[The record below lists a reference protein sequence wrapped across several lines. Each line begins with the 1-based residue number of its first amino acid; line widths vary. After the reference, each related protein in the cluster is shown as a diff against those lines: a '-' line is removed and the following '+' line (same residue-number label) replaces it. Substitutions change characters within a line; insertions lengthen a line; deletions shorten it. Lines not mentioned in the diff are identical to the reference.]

1 MQTAQG
7 SHGEVGQA
15 HAEFS
20 IYDDRG
26 LLAEE
31 LTVTSQ
37 GGAERSLYDV
47 RRSLIYHAHYFQGRL
62 MLEAI
67 QYYDPLGRLKE
78 SRFSGSDDGLMRK
91 HLDRHNQAGQ
101 TGEQQSEFYHL
112 SHLRK
117 SVLRYEFDRMG
128 NWIKETVQRWS
139 DKNGLVIP
147 TEADLSRER
156 IITYY

>member
-1 MQTAQG
+1 MSLRSRHSSLMARWPTGSSFAMESMSGAGRQHRVTATEKRG
-7 SHGEVGQA
+7 LA

-31 LTVTSQ
+31 LTVTGQ

-47 RRSLIYHAHYFQGRL
+47 RGSLIYHAHYFQGYL

-78 SRFSGSDDGLMRK
+78 SRFSGSGGGLMRK
-91 HLDRHNQAGQ
+91 HLDRYNQAG
-101 TGEQQSEFYHL
+101 
-112 SHLRK
+112 
-117 SVLRYEFDRMG
+117 
-128 NWIKETVQRWS
+128 
-139 DKNGLVIP
+139 
-147 TEADLSRER
+147 
-156 IITYY
+156 

>member
-1 MQTAQG
+1 
-7 SHGEVGQA
+7 
-15 HAEFS
+15 
-20 IYDDRG
+20 
-26 LLAEE
+26 
-31 LTVTSQ
+31 
-37 GGAERSLYDV
+37 
-47 RRSLIYHAHYFQGRL
+47 

-91 HLDRHNQAGQ
+91 HLDRHHQAGQ

-156 IITYY
+156 NHVLLIDRSLTFSSPPILSLCRNRSFRGRRDVPRILAHHPRGVARQWLFDLLEPVFYLFL